1 MPCWYS
7 KISWPGY
14 GRASSDG
21 SASALGALTAA
32 EILLNGILPVLIQ
45 RGAAPD
51 GGHRV
56 TERLVIEPG
65 ALAVAMVVYCPVG
78 RDAQVTRRSHRI
90 DVGPMM
96 NLVPEAMA
104 QNFPM
109 ISRSPNSG

>member
-1 MPCWYS
+1 MGLAWAL
-7 KISWPGY
+7 GF
-14 GRASSDG
+14 AG
-21 SASALGALTAA
+21 SQKKADSALGALTAA

-104 QNFPM
+104 QIFPM